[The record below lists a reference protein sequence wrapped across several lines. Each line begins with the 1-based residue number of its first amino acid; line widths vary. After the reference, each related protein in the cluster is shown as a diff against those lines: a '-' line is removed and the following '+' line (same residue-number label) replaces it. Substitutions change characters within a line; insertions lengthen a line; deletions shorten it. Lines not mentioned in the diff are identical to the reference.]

1 MNLLEKAKQ
10 APEPE
15 LSTRRKK
22 WEIVAPAIQVLR
34 DKGYTNRQI
43 SEWLNKE
50 GLNCSMADVAQ
61 AYQRYI
67 KEKQMIDYFELLL
80 GMGIL
85 YLAFLAYINL
95 GDDQMLT
102 KEEEYHAK
110 YITLASWASDRT
122 GLSSEVIQ
130 DIVDKAWEKNMKQ
143 DLEDYCEKLYE
154 GDDVDEV

>member
-67 KEKQMIDYFELLL
+67 KEK
-80 GMGIL
+80 
-85 YLAFLAYINL
+85 
-95 GDDQMLT
+95 
-102 KEEEYHAK
+102 
-110 YITLASWASDRT
+110 
-122 GLSSEVIQ
+122 
-130 DIVDKAWEKNMKQ
+130 
-143 DLEDYCEKLYE
+143 
-154 GDDVDEV
+154 

>member
-1 MNLLEKAKQ
+1 
-10 APEPE
+10 
-15 LSTRRKK
+15 
-22 WEIVAPAIQVLR
+22 
-34 DKGYTNRQI
+34 
-43 SEWLNKE
+43 
-50 GLNCSMADVAQ
+50 
-61 AYQRYI
+61 
-67 KEKQMIDYFELLL
+67 
-80 GMGIL
+80 
-85 YLAFLAYINL
+85 
-95 GDDQMLT
+95 MLT